1 MEKILVAMDS
11 AWTHFLAAVHAL
23 GLAKR
28 IKAKVS
34 FLLIFPSPADGSA
47 RPAEPA
53 NATTLK
59 KRIDALVEEARADG
73 VTIDYYLAY
82 GDYESELMNFIQEN
96 RVTLLVIESG
106 AASGRAPEASRE
118 FIDKLRHRIN
128 CRIEIVNEKQESQ
141 TRKD

>member
-34 FLLIFPSPADGSA
+34 FLLIFPSPPTGLAY
-47 RPAEPA
+47 PAETA
-53 NATTLK
+53 DAALVK

-73 VTIDYYLAY
+73 VVIDYYLAY
-82 GDYESELMNFIQEN
+82 GDYENELLNFVQEH
-96 RVTLLVIESG
+96 RVTLLVIESSTS
-106 AASGRAPEASRE
+106 SGRAPEAARE

-141 TRKD
+141 PRKD